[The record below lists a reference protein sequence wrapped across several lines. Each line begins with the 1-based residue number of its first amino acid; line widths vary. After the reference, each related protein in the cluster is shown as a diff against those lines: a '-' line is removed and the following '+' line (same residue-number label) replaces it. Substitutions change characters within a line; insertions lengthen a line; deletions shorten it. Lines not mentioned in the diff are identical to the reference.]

1 MSERRETVTARS
13 AAPLTQGLA
22 SAVCLPA
29 AVAAIMAAV
38 GQWDAPLFALALML
52 APSLY
57 LIERRA

>member
-1 MSERRETVTARS
+1 MSDLAESRPARR

-22 SAVCLPA
+22 SAACLPA
-29 AVAAIMAAV
+29 AAATIMAAI

>member
-1 MSERRETVTARS
+1 MSGRFENRS
-13 AAPLTQGLA
+13 APPSAPLSQGLA

-29 AVAAIMAAV
+29 AAATIMAAI
-38 GQWDAPLFALALML
+38 GQWDAPLFALALVL

>member
-1 MSERRETVTARS
+1 M
-13 AAPLTQGLA
+13 
-22 SAVCLPA
+22 
-29 AVAAIMAAV
+29 AAI

>member
-1 MSERRETVTARS
+1 MTGRRDAHPARA
-13 AAPLTQGLA
+13 AAPLTQGVA
-22 SAVCLPA
+22 SALCLPA
-29 AVAAIMAAV
+29 AAATIMAAI

>member
-1 MSERRETVTARS
+1 MSDRAETRSARS
-13 AAPLTQGLA
+13 TAPLTQGLA
-22 SAVCLPA
+22 SAICLPA
-29 AVAAIMAAV
+29 AAATIMAAI